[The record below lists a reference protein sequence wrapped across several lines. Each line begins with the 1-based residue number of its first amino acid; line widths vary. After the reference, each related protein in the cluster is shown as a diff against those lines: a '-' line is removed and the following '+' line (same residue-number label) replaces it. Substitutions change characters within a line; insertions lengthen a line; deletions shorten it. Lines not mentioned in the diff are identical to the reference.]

1 MPTSQIPQATIN
13 NGSLWRHLIWYTL
26 IPIQKRTA
34 KQLWHVVH
42 ISLQATATRLK
53 SKSKLCLTRLNPSLI
68 GIHRSFCYCLF
79 GSLLFLQHKLRIY
92 RESFVYFMLWTLP
105 HTHTHVLKLDVNFP
119 CVEHWCIATHKPCFQ
134 DFIFAAMAFRVW
146 FRWTF
151 GSTRGSNSAI
161 AWLVFQSI
169 ILAHLGF
176 AIRKWMKMGDVF
188 LQLD

>member
-1 MPTSQIPQATIN
+1 MKVV
-13 NGSLWRHLIWYTL
+13 GSHGQ
-26 IPIQKRTA
+26 P
-34 KQLWHVVH
+34 H

-105 HTHTHVLKLDVNFP
+105 HTHTHTHVLKLDVNFP